1 LLEPEQ
7 MARLVYN
14 PKIPMTVI
22 TRNQLE
28 AWQSSALTALALEV
42 DKDFV
47 IKPNVTVQTKEGP
60 KVVSQALLVSGS
72 RASGNAKFSFGVH
85 QCLHARLN
93 ELRKSASDDSPT
105 PLTNQLKGLENTF
118 YLDPENQ
125 IIYSS
130 TSKDLMDDYEE
141 GELLAVTGTAGSIK
155 EREEAGEQFGSD
167 KGNMAFIDVP
177 RHRGQK
183 REDLPVALA
192 KNEEAQ
198 KQKILASVRVSL
210 SKNPPQAILL
220 VCENDTESQALH
232 DFLKK
237 NLSEAKRSKL
247 TRISARTSLDT
258 EAKHVKEG
266 AGLPGAITVSTAMLG
281 RGTDI
286 KLHKAAQMVNGVP
299 SQTLTTSGLSVIGTY
314 LPRERD
320 YEQIIGRAGRFG
332 AVGESR
338 IILDTERVK
347 RQIGADVLPTEF
359 YTATE
364 SYLKLQQKHMD
375 TFAQQQRVVKY
386 AVGDFRKALTDQF
399 FDKFYQPLA
408 ASGQKDLLLEP
419 WQKFFD
425 KTDKQWNET
434 WPNVVLELA
443 QKPLNVVEV
452 KRLLTEYEDLV
463 KQEWQGMR
471 DALKAQITSGKIVC
485 AEGEAKVDETIPAI
499 TTSIHIDDKREARL
513 QSSHRELK
521 EESLRTIVA
530 SKYDPAF
537 VGRAVIYT
545 SWLDGVKAFWANIQ
559 SARRGETP
567 WFPNLKAYQNGNMSS
582 SQLLFGTWGSPL
594 PSKSTL
600 PDVDLHQKS
609 VPVSVPEELPLT
621 LSTRVLLDK
630 LSCSSSIL
638 KKHDVVEDEHDVV
651 EDPIVLETTSDKT
664 PLKQRLSQLKGDLNQ
679 NTEND
684 IDQSHY

>member
-1 LLEPEQ
+1 
-7 MARLVYN
+7 
-14 PKIPMTVI
+14 
-22 TRNQLE
+22 
-28 AWQSSALTALALEV
+28 
-42 DKDFV
+42 
-47 IKPNVTVQTKEGP
+47 
-60 KVVSQALLVSGS
+60 
-72 RASGNAKFSFGVH
+72 
-85 QCLHARLN
+85 
-93 ELRKSASDDSPT
+93 
-105 PLTNQLKGLENTF
+105 
-118 YLDPENQ
+118 
-125 IIYSS
+125 
-130 TSKDLMDDYEE
+130 
-141 GELLAVTGTAGSIK
+141 
-155 EREEAGEQFGSD
+155 
-167 KGNMAFIDVP
+167 
-177 RHRGQK
+177 
-183 REDLPVALA
+183 
-192 KNEEAQ
+192 
-198 KQKILASVRVSL
+198 
-210 SKNPPQAILL
+210 
-220 VCENDTESQALH
+220 
-232 DFLKK
+232 
-237 NLSEAKRSKL
+237 
-247 TRISARTSLDT
+247 
-258 EAKHVKEG
+258 
-266 AGLPGAITVSTAMLG
+266 MLG

-399 FDKFYQPLA
+399 FDTFYQPLA
-408 ASGQKDLLLEP
+408 ASVQKDLLLEP

-443 QKPLNVVEV
+443 HKPLNVVEV

-485 AEGEAKVDETIPAI
+485 AEGEAMVDETIPAI

-567 WFPNLKAYQNGNMSS
+567 WFPNLKAYQNGNMSL

-594 PSKSTL
+594 PSRSASTGVHL
-600 PDVDLHQKS
+600 QQI
-609 VPVSVPEELPLT
+609 PVSVSVSVPISVPTEPPLNRRTSSGNTDQFSAIKEELHELRGGSD
-621 LSTRVLLDK
+621 LSATTDTNNTPPCRETSLGNT
-630 LSCSSSIL
+630 
-638 KKHDVVEDEHDVV
+638 
-651 EDPIVLETTSDKT
+651 DPILIIKEELNKLEGASDLSVTTDTNNTRRETSVLMKEE
-664 PLKQRLSQLKGDLNQ
+664 LQRLRSVSDGSATTDTN
-679 NTEND
+679 NT
-684 IDQSHY
+684 IP